1 MSMISRNSL
10 LAAGVV
16 AAAALVPASA
26 ASAAQVAP
34 DVKQLKVTPTTFK
47 ALPTGN
53 SVVLSGGGLVTF
65 SILNGAHVNF
75 SVKTEKAGK
84 KVGGKCVAGKAK
96 TKKATCIRTAA
107 VPGGFEL
114 IGISG
119 PNEFNFSGRIAD
131 KALAPGSYRLV
142 AKAQGTAGR
151 TSYTSFKIKK

>member
-1 MSMISRNSL
+1 MISRNAL
-10 LAAGVV
+10 LAAGAI

-34 DVKQLKVTPTTFK
+34 DVTKLKVTPTSFK
-47 ALPTGN
+47 PLATGGP
-53 SVVLSGGGLVTF
+53 VVLTGGALVTF
-65 SILNGAHVNF
+65 NILNGAHVNF
-75 SVKTEKAGK
+75 SVKSEKPGK
-84 KVGGKCVAGKAK
+84 RVGGKCVAGKAK
-96 TKKATCIRTAA
+96 TKKSTCVRTTA

-131 KALAPGSYRLV
+131 KTLPVGSYRLL

-151 TSYTSFKIKK
+151 TSYTQFKIRK